1 MKKDFLFERILSND
15 EKFQSIN
22 VNINNKYYDYFSG
35 CAVLQNT
42 LYVIGGCFN
51 QTDSLSTLTEH
62 VHPFGFAYNP
72 RKDSWARIS
81 PMNRERC
88 RFTLIPCGKDKLVA
102 IGGSGKA
109 QVRIP

>member
-1 MKKDFLFERILSND
+1 M
-15 EKFQSIN
+15 
-22 VNINNKYYDYFSG
+22 
-35 CAVLQNT
+35 LQNT

-102 IGGSGKA
+102 IGGSGRVNSNYHFEMKKRFKKH
-109 QVRIP
+109 VHLLFTNYVI

>member
-1 MKKDFLFERILSND
+1 M
-15 EKFQSIN
+15 
-22 VNINNKYYDYFSG
+22 
-35 CAVLQNT
+35 LQNT

-102 IGGSGKA
+102 IGGSGKEHLNYHFE
-109 QVRIP
+109 IS